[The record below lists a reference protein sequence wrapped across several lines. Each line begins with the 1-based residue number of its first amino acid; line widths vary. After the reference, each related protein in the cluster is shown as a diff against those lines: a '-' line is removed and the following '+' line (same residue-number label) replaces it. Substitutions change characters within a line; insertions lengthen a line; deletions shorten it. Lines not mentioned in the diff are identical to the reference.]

1 MRGCNTQYRS
11 LSLIVE
17 HNLFSRAHMMHNAS
31 RKRNY
36 CTTTRRLTTLRRG
49 KENAS
54 LSVIGI
60 FTRGNDIA
68 SHDVDK
74 ELDILQTSSL
84 PCCHVRCSAFLPL
97 PPPPCISFRS
107 WTVHPVAPREL
118 LGGYSGLYSQ
128 PHDVLVLP

>member
-1 MRGCNTQYRS
+1 MPVAREIIAPPR
-11 LSLIVE
+11 VV
-17 HNLFSRAHMMHNAS
+17 
-31 RKRNY
+31 
-36 CTTTRRLTTLRRG
+36 TTLRRG

-54 LSVIGI
+54 LSVLGI

-84 PCCHVRCSAFLPL
+84 PCCHVQCSSFLPL